1 MKKIAL
7 ILSLALA
14 LGAAP
19 ALWAQNFQ
27 SPRIDVEK
35 RPEAQHGTQHGTH
48 HGNRPIQRGAT
59 APVPEAD
66 EEISTTEAT
75 PYSNTDFA
83 PWDNHLN
90 VDAPVIP
97 VE

>member
-7 ILSLALA
+7 ILGLALA
-14 LGAAP
+14 IGAAP
-19 ALWAQNFQ
+19 ALWAQNYQ
-27 SPRIDVEK
+27 GSRIDAET
-35 RPEAQHGTQHGTH
+35 RPEAQHGTHHGTH
-48 HGNRPIQRGAT
+48 RGNRPIQHGAT
-59 APVPEAD
+59 APVPED
-66 EEISTTEAT
+66 GEEVITTEAT

-97 VE
+97 IE